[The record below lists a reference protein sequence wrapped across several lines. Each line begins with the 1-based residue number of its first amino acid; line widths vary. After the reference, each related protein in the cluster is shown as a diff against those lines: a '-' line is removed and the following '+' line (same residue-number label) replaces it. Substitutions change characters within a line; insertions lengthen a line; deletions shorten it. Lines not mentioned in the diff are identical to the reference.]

1 MLLFEVIGNLGADA
15 RIEEVNGRKFVSFNV
30 ADSQRWTD
38 AQGQQHESVQWISCA
53 MDGDGGSL
61 LPHLTKGRLVFVTGR
76 GSCRVFSS
84 PKTRRMEAGLNLS
97 VFRIELLGG
106 APEPVPR
113 VVYDY
118 DGVQHN
124 VMKYYKIDEQEARNL
139 GAKKGQ
145 CVSVQA
151 ADGRQF
157 LCDCHGWLA
166 TKQSSDETGQSQ
178 KV

>member
-38 AQGQQHESVQWISCA
+38 AQGQQRESVQWISCA
-53 MDGDGGSL
+53 MDGDGGAL

-106 APEPVPR
+106 QPEAVPR

-124 VMKYYKIDEQEARNL
+124 VTKYYKIDEQEARNL
-139 GAKKGQ
+139 GAKKDQ
-145 CVSVQA
+145 PVTMQA

-157 LCDCHGWLA
+157 LCDLNGWLA
-166 TKQSSDETGQSQ
+166 SNLQQDDAGR
-178 KV
+178 